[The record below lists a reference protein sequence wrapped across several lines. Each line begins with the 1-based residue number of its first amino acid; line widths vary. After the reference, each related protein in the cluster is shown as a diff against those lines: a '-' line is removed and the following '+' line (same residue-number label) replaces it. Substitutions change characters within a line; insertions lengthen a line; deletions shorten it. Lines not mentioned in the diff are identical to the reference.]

1 MEIKRHYRP
10 EMVKKYEARWYVDR
24 KMKCRRFSTERER
37 ETFIAE
43 FTEQIAKNGTDL
55 LLGFEAGKMRRWQEA
70 SRLAPEADPV
80 EVMRFWIAS
89 NRPTLTPKTIAEGI
103 PAYVKYLRAMER
115 DPSYCK
121 HVESHLI
128 DFNEAMD

>member
-55 LLGFEAGKMRRWQEA
+55 LLGFETGKMRRWQEA

-89 NRPTLTPKTIAEGI
+89 NRPTLTPKTISDGI
-103 PAYVKYLRAMER
+103 LAYVKYLRAMVFKCIIFPIDER
-115 DPSYCK
+115 CL
-121 HVESHLI
+121 SH
-128 DFNEAMD
+128 F